1 MIQGMSTGDVVDD
14 LELATADGDT
24 KSLSELASGP
34 VVIPLVRYYGCMPCR
49 DYLAQLE
56 VARPKIEALGY
67 TVAGVGGAADY
78 QARALMAH
86 GIGFDL
92 LLDPE
97 HHLYDALSV
106 GHFPWWKMLMPGT
119 WRRYLRAA
127 RGARQGKITG
137 HPLQSPGLAVLDS
150 DLRIEFVHR
159 GETLGDYPTVE
170 SLLEVLAG
178 IATARRT
185 EAGPS

>member
-1 MIQGMSTGDVVDD
+1 MIRDVSVGDVIAD
-14 LELATADGDT
+14 LELATIDGDT
-24 KSLSELASGP
+24 LLLSELANGP
-34 VVIPLVRYYGCMPCR
+34 MVIPLVRYYGCMPCR
-49 DYLAQLE
+49 DYLGQLE
-56 VARPKIEALGY
+56 IARSQMEALGY
-67 TVAGVGGAADY
+67 TVVGVGGAADY
-78 QARALMAH
+78 QARALMAD
-86 GIGFDL
+86 GVGFDL

-97 HHLYDALSV
+97 RHLYDALSV
-106 GHFPWWKMLMPGT
+106 GRFPWWKMLMPGT

-137 HPLQSPGLAVLDS
+137 HPLQSPGLVVLDS

-159 GETLGDYPTVE
+159 GETLGDYPRVE

-178 IATARRT
+178 LAAGGRT